1 MVTINNIEDC
11 KRIVIKVGSSLVT
24 GSSNNIDNKFL
35 DSISN
40 DIKYLHDQNKEVIIV
55 SSGAVALGNINKN
68 KKKLSLSESQAAS
81 SVGQIKLING
91 WESALKNK
99 GIEIAQI
106 LITAEDTENRRRYLN
121 ARATFEELL
130 KNKYIPIINE
140 NDTVATSEIR
150 YGDNDRLAARVAGM
164 LSADC
169 LILLSNI
176 DGLYTKDPK
185 NENGKLITE
194 IKEIDEDII
203 SMAGK
208 ESDQGSGGMVTK
220 IEAAKIS
227 MSAGCNMIISSGNN
241 NNPIL
246 SIERGQ
252 NCSWFYPSQISK
264 NSLKIWLSGQLKP
277 SGKIYTDKGAS
288 IALLDGKS
296 LLAAGVVRIEG
307 IFDKGDTLV
316 IYSNNDEEI
325 ARGLSNYNSQDL
337 EKIIGKK
344 SEEIENILGYADKP
358 ERIRR

>member
-35 DSISN
+35 DSISS

-55 SSGAVALGNINKN
+55 SSGAIALGNINKN
-68 KKKLSLSESQAAS
+68 KKNLSLSESQAAS

-99 GIEIAQI
+99 RIKIAQI

-176 DGLYTKDPK
+176 DGLYTRDPK
-185 NENGKLITE
+185 SENGKLITE

-252 NCSWFYPSQISK
+252 NCS
-264 NSLKIWLSGQLKP
+264 
-277 SGKIYTDKGAS
+277 
-288 IALLDGKS
+288 
-296 LLAAGVVRIEG
+296 
-307 IFDKGDTLV
+307 
-316 IYSNNDEEI
+316 
-325 ARGLSNYNSQDL
+325 
-337 EKIIGKK
+337 
-344 SEEIENILGYADKP
+344 
-358 ERIRR
+358 